1 MSGDLN
7 AGYVGTL
14 LEQYLEN
21 PEAVDP
27 AWRRVFE
34 GADNGIL
41 SALPGLSRLIEMRSE
56 DGNGGGADSCPASDC
71 AGAAGGD
78 VPGGD
83 AGRFAGSRPKRPQTG
98 SYWQRSRPRWR
109 S

>member
-27 AWRRVFE
+27 AWRQLFE

-56 DGNGGGADSCPASDC
+56 EGNGDVP
-71 AGAAGGD
+71 AGAALP
-78 VPGGD
+78 VPLEPVPE
-83 AGRFAGSRPKRPQTG
+83 AGAPEASLAP
-98 SYWQRSRPRWR
+98 SLSLIHI
-109 S
+109 